1 MSRGALYPPI
11 TQEVKAKGRTAETSD
26 IVTLLAEW
34 YTAPANL
41 LACVMCMSD
50 PMRQP
55 VFEKCL
61 PPVLPTIAYEH
72 LVQLPNSI
80 YSRNAQLQR
89 PDWHSKFSSLCSS
102 DQNGGGQYAPE
113 PVMRPHLSAYHYND
127 FNAVKKTL
135 EVPQNV
141 LQGTKNR
148 VNPGHCTMLQSVSN
162 NKHKLSM

>member
-1 MSRGALYPPI
+1 
-11 TQEVKAKGRTAETSD
+11 VVETCTESPRMLLHVSQRHTLIAVQD

-34 YTAPANL
+34 YTAPSNL

-89 PDWHSKFSSLCSS
+89 PD
-102 DQNGGGQYAPE
+102 
-113 PVMRPHLSAYHYND
+113 
-127 FNAVKKTL
+127 
-135 EVPQNV
+135 
-141 LQGTKNR
+141 
-148 VNPGHCTMLQSVSN
+148 
-162 NKHKLSM
+162 